1 MPPFS
6 RFDSILSRSASHTRS
21 LFLAVLAVI
30 LGIGVAPPPSAQA
43 QEPEMAS
50 YYDQARF
57 LEAPSSVFR
66 EGLLGFA
73 NPAASALSEPQ
84 TVFAW
89 SSPGGDDA
97 GIGDWGVFS
106 GLGGLGTSFVRIRRD
121 AGTPLRTQDAL
132 LTENLEATGY
142 SVTLSGGSDG
152 FALGAGFQGF
162 TGDATALGRYNR
174 VTLGGIA
181 RPSRYLSL
189 GLTGN
194 LSVET
199 DDTELVGA
207 LGLRPFGNSRLTLF
221 ADAALADGQAV
232 EDALW
237 SAGATAEVVRG
248 VDVVGRVF
256 ENESFGLGLRVEL
269 GRVGLGSQVSVDE
282 PTGAPGR
289 ISRVRLGTDVPSAI
303 GDAVQAGDKRV
314 ELKPTSVPY
323 RGPRFSFGGSPSPR
337 FYEVI
342 RTLERAAENPRVST
356 VALDLTDLSLSREKA
371 WEIRR
376 EIEAVQGQEK
386 TVVAFVESAAMD
398 VYHVASAADRVVMD
412 PEGSLTLPG
421 YASSRTYLKRT
432 LDKLGLGV
440 QVFRYFEYKSA
451 FETFSRTG
459 FSEADSLQRQQLVD
473 AWYDLTR
480 DDVAESRGLSADT
493 LDRIIDEETIL
504 DARQARQAGLVD
516 TLARWHERDDVLKAV
531 TGEDTGTLSVDRL
544 NDLAT
549 ASRQWGKRPEIAV
562 IYGIGSTSVGS
573 GMEAK
578 KLAKQFRDLAGDDDV
593 DAVVFRVD
601 SPGGSSLAADIVAQ
615 AVRETAEKKPVIIS
629 QGTVA
634 ASGGYAVSAF
644 GDRILAGPNTV
655 TGSIGVIGLWVY
667 DAGLFSERAEF
678 SYDVVKRGDRAELFA
693 PYRVPFVG
701 LPLPQR
707 KLGDDELERV
717 RTLIERSYDQFVSE
731 VATGR
736 DTSEAYV
743 REIGEGRV
751 YTGLDAKERALV
763 DEIGGLARAVVV
775 AQREAGLRGEEVR
788 IREVNPSTGFLD
800 LPDVLPFGLG
810 TWGEEDE
817 PSETTPGVEFVRTVL
832 ENQPTP
838 LMILPPG
845 YYE

>member
-1 MPPFS
+1 MS
-6 RFDSILSRSASHTRS
+6 RFS
-21 LFLAVLAVI
+21 
-30 LGIGVAPPPSAQA
+30 VAPCRIASVLVLGWVLLNTGPVQA
-43 QEPEMAS
+43 QEMAPHYS
-50 YYDQARF
+50 QTDVLA
-57 LEAPSSVFR
+57 APPASFR
-66 EGLLGFA
+66 EGLLGLA
-73 NPAASALSEPQ
+73 NPALPAVTRNQFA
-84 TVFAW
+84 FAW
-89 SSPGGDDA
+89 TTEGDDL
-97 GIGDWGVFS
+97 GTVGDWAALGSV
-106 GLGGLGTSFVRIRRD
+106 GGLGAGIVRTER
-121 AGTPLRTQDAL
+121 GPLASTAYHVSL
-132 LTENLEATGY
+132 A
-142 SVTLSGGSDG
+142 GGSKAATFG
-152 FALGAGFQGF
+152 VGYQGF
-162 TGDATALGRYNR
+162 SGDATALGRFNR
-174 VTLGGIA
+174 LTFGSVV

-189 GLTGN
+189 GLIGN
-194 LSVET
+194 VSVEN
-199 DDTELVGA
+199 DEREVVGEI
-207 LGLRPFGNSRLTLF
+207 GLRPLGTSRLTVF
-221 ADAALADGQAV
+221 ADAAWDEGQALV
-232 EDALW
+232 DVPW
-237 SAGATAEVVRG
+237 SVGANVEVVSG
-248 VDVVGRVF
+248 VDLVGRVF
-256 ENESFGLGLRVEL
+256 ESEAVTAGLRVEL
-269 GRVGLGSQVSVDE
+269 GRLGIDSQSRID
-282 PTGAPGR
+282 PGGDYDGQ
-289 ISRVRLGTDVPSAI
+289 IHRVRLGQSVPSAI
-303 GDAVQAGDKRV
+303 ADGVQAGDKRV
-314 ELKPTSVPY
+314 ELKPTTVPY
-323 RGPRFSFGGSPSPR
+323 RGPRFSFGGSSSTR

-342 RTLERAAENPRVST
+342 RTLERAAKNPRVST

-376 EIEAVQGQEK
+376 EIEAVQAQAK
-386 TVVAFVESAAMD
+386 TVVAFVESASMNT
-398 VYHVASAADRVVMD
+398 YHVASTADRVVMD
-412 PEGSLTLPG
+412 PEGTLTLPG

-493 LDRIIDEETIL
+493 LDRIINEETIL

-516 TLARWHERDDVLKAV
+516 TLARWHERGDVLKAV
-531 TGEDTGTLSVDRL
+531 TGDDTGTLSVDRL

-549 ASRQWGKRPEIAV
+549 ASRQWGERPEIAV

-573 GMEAK
+573 GMEAE
-578 KLAKQFRDLAGDDDV
+578 KLAKQFRDLAGDDGV

-601 SPGGSSLAADIVAQ
+601 SPGGSSLAADIVAE
-615 AVRETAEKKPVIIS
+615 AVRETAEKKPVIVS

-667 DAGLFSERAEF
+667 DAGLFSERAAF
-678 SYDVVKRGDRAELFA
+678 SYDVVQKGKRADLFA
-693 PYRVPFVG
+693 PYRLPFVG

-707 KLGDDELERV
+707 KLSDDELERA
-717 RTLIERSYDQFVSE
+717 RTLIERSYDQFVAE

-751 YTGLDAKERALV
+751 YTGLDARERALV

-775 AQREAGLRGEEVR
+775 AQQEAGLGGEEVR

-800 LPDVLPFGLG
+800 LPGFLPFGLG
-810 TWGEEDE
+810 GEGDE
-817 PSETTPGVEFVRTVL
+817 QPDAEVPPGVEFVRTVL